1 MACYLLIVGVL
12 VESNVLL
19 DVNFVRKLESAEA
32 FFGMPFVISSGFR
45 SEAVNR
51 SVDGVADS
59 AHLSGLAVDIVCRN
73 SLSRFKIVRALLMV
87 GFCRIGLDKDHI
99 HVDDSK
105 ILPQNVLWFE

>member
-1 MACYLLIVGVL
+1 MVFYWLIVGVL
-12 VESNVLL
+12 VETSPLL
-19 DVNFVRKLESAEA
+19 DADFVRKLESAES
-32 FFGMPFVISSGFR
+32 FYGMPFVISSGFR
-45 SEAVNR
+45 NESMNR
-51 SVDGVADS
+51 AVDGVADS

-87 GFCRIGLDKDHI
+87 GFHRVGLDKNHI